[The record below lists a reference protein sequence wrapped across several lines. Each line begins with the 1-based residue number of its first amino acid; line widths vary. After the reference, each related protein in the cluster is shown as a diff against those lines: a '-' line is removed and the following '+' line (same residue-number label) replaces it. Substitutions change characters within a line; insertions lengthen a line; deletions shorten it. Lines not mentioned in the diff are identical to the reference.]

1 MAIVPKNASH
11 VGTKNCV
18 DTYKA
23 EHDVRP
29 KVEIFLALSRLQRV
43 VEKLYTHHTQEKRN
57 HVEVRVH
64 EDETLYNIESEHTD
78 VRLRL
83 KLSIIVRVH
92 PSHIVIEQNQFLDWF
107 DFVDFIC
114 DITTIFANQFTT
126 RIY

>member
-1 MAIVPKNASH
+1 MEVL
-11 VGTKNCV
+11 
-18 DTYKA
+18 
-23 EHDVRP
+23 
-29 KVEIFLALSRLQRV
+29 LALSGLQRV

-57 HVEVRVH
+57 HVEVCVH
-64 EDETLYNIESEHTD
+64 EDETLYNIKSEHTN

-83 KLSIIVRVH
+83 KLSITVRVH

-114 DITTIFANQFTT
+114 DIATIFANQFTT